1 MKSLVEAATSSFATL
16 IVGASVSDLAIFQLL
31 FYHCLLTM
39 FNPRN
44 FIHFAVL
51 LIFLD
56 FFKE

>member
-1 MKSLVEAATSSFATL
+1 MKSLVEAPTSSFATL

-31 FYHCLLTM
+31 FYHCLLAM

-44 FIHFAVL
+44 FNHSTVL

-56 FFKE
+56 YF

>member
-1 MKSLVEAATSSFATL
+1 MKSLVEAHTSSFATL

-31 FYHCLLTM
+31 FYDYLLAM
-39 FNPRN
+39 FIHRN

-56 FFKE
+56 FF